1 MEPKSHSQDAFL
13 LLRSL
18 LTAPLQMSMHPPTP
32 SSDLVTTQ
40 ADKNSHFGPKETV
53 NWTPGY
59 WNWIPP
65 QEVPTSNT
73 FQQLSTWHPFQV
85 QIPYSLLRNCPAS
98 HRSGA
103 QQRSCRS
110 SQKSFSR
117 KLYILAAS
125 GLPWSCLSRPSVER
139 TWSLP
144 VNQGWTSVQVSKPQM
159 GGGHKYP
166 RADMSRS

>member
-117 KLYILAAS
+117 ELYILAAS

-159 GGGHKYP
+159 GGP
-166 RADMSRS
+166 